1 MDAMPVTQMIVGITG
16 GLLLL
21 TAFVYFLRLVQAWL
35 LHRTLRD
42 AISRDSATA
51 EGLLD
56 RIAQSDSAKEHL
68 GGDDRNGLVLIALG
82 IAIAGFALVVNDAE
96 WLRYGI
102 GAALFPLLVGAVLL
116 GRHVWLRRAS
126 GS

>member
-1 MDAMPVTQMIVGITG
+1 MNAMPVTEMIVGIAG
-16 GLLLL
+16 GLFLL
-21 TAFVYFLRLVQAWL
+21 TAFLYFLRFVQAWL

-42 AISRDSATA
+42 AISRDSALA
-51 EGLLD
+51 EGLLG
-56 RIAQSDSAKEHL
+56 RIAQSDSANAQL

-82 IAIAGFALVVNDAE
+82 IAIAGFALVVNE
-96 WLRYGI
+96 PQWLRYAI

>member
-1 MDAMPVTQMIVGITG
+1 
-16 GLLLL
+16 
-21 TAFVYFLRLVQAWL
+21 
-35 LHRTLRD
+35 
-42 AISRDSATA
+42 
-51 EGLLD
+51 LLD